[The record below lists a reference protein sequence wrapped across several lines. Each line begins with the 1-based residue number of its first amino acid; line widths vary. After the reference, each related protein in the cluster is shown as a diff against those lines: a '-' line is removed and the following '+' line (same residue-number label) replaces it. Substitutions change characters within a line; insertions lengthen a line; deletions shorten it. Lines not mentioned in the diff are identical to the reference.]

1 MKNKSIGILGG
12 GQLCQ
17 MLSNFL
23 ISQNEKVY
31 FLDPTEKP
39 PAINT
44 GAQHI
49 KKNYDDDNAI
59 GFLIEKCKFITYEF
73 ENIPIKTVE
82 ELEKHIPVFPS
93 SSILKIAQNR
103 TLEKK
108 EFIKSG
114 IKTPKFIYVKDK
126 SSIEDTLN
134 NTYINLPVIIKT
146 NTMGYDGKGQSVLKD
161 RNEFENILSILP
173 QKTEFIIEEKIN
185 FSKEISVIVG
195 RDKFENLYNFSP
207 IENIHKNGIL
217 DYSIYPARIGDE
229 LSKKAI
235 CLAKKFATNLNLI
248 GIMAVEMF
256 IDEKNEIYFNEI
268 APRPHNSGHLTI
280 ESHNESQYSMLGKI
294 ILGEKIRPPKSN
306 VKSIMKNILGEFYL
320 KDNYE
325 KILSNINKEDNHYI
339 HIYNKSSAKI
349 GRKMGHITVIT
360 DDIEKTI
367 DKMNTNI
374 NGKIK

>member
-31 FLDPTEKP
+31 FLDPTKNP

-49 KKNYDDDNAI
+49 KKNYDDDDAI
-59 GFLIEKCKFITYEF
+59 DFIIEKCKFITYEF

-82 ELEKHIPVFPS
+82 KLEKHIPVFPS

-103 TLEKK
+103 NLEKK
-108 EFIKSG
+108 EFINSG
-114 IKTPKFIYVKDK
+114 IKTPKFIYAQDK
-126 SSIEDTLN
+126 SSIEDILN
-134 NTYINLPVIIKT
+134 NTNITLPVIIKT
-146 NTMGYDGKGQSVLKD
+146 NTMGYDGKGQIVLKD
-161 RNEFENILSILP
+161 KKEIASILNKLP
-173 QKTEFIIEEKIN
+173 QNTEFIIEEKIQ

-195 RDKFENLYNFSP
+195 RDKLDNLYNFLP

-217 DYSIYPARIGDE
+217 DYSIYPARIDEE
-229 LSKKAI
+229 LSDKAI
-235 CLAKKFATNLNLI
+235 FLAKKFASNLNLT

-294 ILGEKIRPPKSN
+294 ILGGKIRSPKSN
-306 VKSIMKNILGEFYL
+306 VKAIMKNILGEFYL

-325 KILSNINKEDNHYI
+325 EILSNINKVDNHYI
-339 HIYNKSSAKI
+339 HIYNKSNPKI
-349 GRKMGHITVIT
+349 GRKM
-360 DDIEKTI
+360 
-367 DKMNTNI
+367 
-374 NGKIK
+374 

>member
-31 FLDPTEKP
+31 FLDPTKNA

-49 KKNYDDDNAI
+49 KKNYDDDDAI
-59 GFLIEKCKFITYEF
+59 DFIIEKCKFITYEF

-82 ELEKHIPVFPS
+82 KLEKHIPVFPS

-103 TLEKK
+103 NLEKK
-108 EFIKSG
+108 EFINSG
-114 IKTPKFIYVKDK
+114 IKTPKFIYAQDK
-126 SSIEDTLN
+126 SSIEDILN
-134 NTYINLPVIIKT
+134 NTNITLPVIIKT
-146 NTMGYDGKGQSVLKD
+146 NTMGYDGKGQIVLKD
-161 RNEFENILSILP
+161 KKKIASILNKLP
-173 QKTEFIIEEKIN
+173 QNTEFIIEEKIQ

-195 RDKFENLYNFSP
+195 RDKLDNLYNFLP

-217 DYSIYPARIGDE
+217 DYSIYPARIDEE
-229 LSKKAI
+229 LSDKAI
-235 CLAKKFATNLNLI
+235 FLAKKFASNLNLT

-294 ILGEKIRPPKSN
+294 ILGGKIRSPKSN
-306 VKSIMKNILGEFYL
+306 VKAIMKNILGEFYL

-325 KILSNINKEDNHYI
+325 EILSNINKVDNHYI
-339 HIYNKSSAKI
+339 HIYNKSNPKI

-360 DDIEKTI
+360 DDIEKSI
-367 DKMNTNI
+367 DKINTNI
-374 NGKIK
+374 DKKIM